1 MTGDAPLRVIV
12 ADDHPVFRQG
22 IHAALA
28 AEPDIEVVGEAADG
42 NAVIAEA
49 ARHDPDVILMDIR
62 MPGVNGIEATRRIL
76 EHRPEVRVLVL
87 TMFEDDASVFDA
99 IRAGAR
105 GYLLKGSEPGDIS
118 RAVRAVAQG
127 DAIFGPA
134 IAGRL
139 MTMFAR
145 RGDQPFNGLTQREHS
160 VLALIAE
167 GRNNHAIARELD
179 LSLKTVRNY
188 VSTIFNKLQVADRAE
203 AMLKARSAGLG
214 GERE

>member
-1 MTGDAPLRVIV
+1 MTGGAPVRVIV

-22 IHAALA
+22 IRAALA
-28 AEPDIEVVGEAADG
+28 VEPDIAVVAEAADG
-42 NAVIAEA
+42 TTVIRA
-49 ARHDPDVILMDIR
+49 AGEHRPDVILMDIR
-62 MPGVNGIEATRRIL
+62 MPGTNGIDATRRIL
-76 EHRPEVRVLVL
+76 EQQPDVRVLIL

-105 GYLLKGSEPGDIS
+105 GYLLKGSDPADIT

-134 IAGRL
+134 IAERL
-139 MTMFAR
+139 ITMFAR
-145 RGDQPFNGLTQREHS
+145 RSDEPFPGLTQREHA

-167 GRNNHAIARELD
+167 GRNNQAIARELD

-188 VSTIFNKLQVADRAE
+188 VSNIFNKLQVADRAE
-203 AMLKARSAGLG
+203 AMLKAQSAGLG
-214 GERE
+214 GIR